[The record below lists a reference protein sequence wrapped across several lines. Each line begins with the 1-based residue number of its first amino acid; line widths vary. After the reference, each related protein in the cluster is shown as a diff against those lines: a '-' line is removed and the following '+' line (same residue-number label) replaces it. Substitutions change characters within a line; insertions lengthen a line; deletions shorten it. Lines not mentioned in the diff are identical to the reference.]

1 VKRTLYRLFTGMLWL
16 ALPAIAL
23 RLWMVWGRLPAR
35 VAIHFDFTGHPN
47 GWLSPTG
54 VLVFFLVVLT
64 ATLITATIIAF
75 RVTEPD
81 LPTWTLLGFFYVI
94 VGILYGA
101 ADGIVNYNLYGRA
114 INVVPFLVAGF
125 GTAFVVIV
133 VFLGTRRG
141 PHLPPAESV
150 IAEEAHGS
158 PFWAFIMVL
167 PCVFFTTLAVLAPS
181 RAVKLVMILPTLL
194 LLMAVI
200 MAGSGFRYIFTQ
212 TGLEIRTLGFR
223 LRSIPASQIRNYAVE
238 SWSAGGGYGIR
249 GVGNKRAYVWGKQGV
264 RIHLWDGEV
273 FLGHRD
279 PQRLVRDLD
288 AVMTFVH

>member
-1 VKRTLYRLFTGMLWL
+1 MSTGSPMCAGGRKWRAWRTYRQ
-16 ALPAIAL
+16 PRRRL
-23 RLWMVWGRLPAR
+23 RHRARAR
-35 VAIHFDFTGHPN
+35 VARKAASEAHPLQAVHWDAVAGIAGHRTAAVDGLGPAA
-47 GWLSPTG
+47 GSRRHTFRFHRPPQRLAVAHRSSGLLSG
-54 VLVFFLVVLT
+54 GAHGNVNHSDHHCVSCHR
-64 ATLITATIIAF
+64 ARSA
-75 RVTEPD
+75 D
-81 LPTWTLLGFFYVI
+81 LDLLGFFYVI

-238 SWSAGGGYGIR
+238 SWS
-249 GVGNKRAYVWGKQGV
+249 
-264 RIHLWDGEV
+264 
-273 FLGHRD
+273 
-279 PQRLVRDLD
+279 
-288 AVMTFVH
+288 